1 MHTDFRGGCQCDFQ
15 YTCDQVD
22 RDPYHWQ
29 NFVTLI
35 PTLTLT
41 LTRLHMP
48 QMRAV
53 LSYDAVTLQLYWCAL
68 HVQALANYLRA
79 QAPAPIFK
87 LQTPAVEHWKP

>member
-1 MHTDFRGGCQCDFQ
+1 MHTDFRGDRQCDFQ

-53 LSYDAVTLQLYWCAL
+53 LSYDAVTT
-68 HVQALANYLRA
+68 RDPSGEKA
-79 QAPAPIFK
+79 Q
-87 LQTPAVEHWKP
+87 Q